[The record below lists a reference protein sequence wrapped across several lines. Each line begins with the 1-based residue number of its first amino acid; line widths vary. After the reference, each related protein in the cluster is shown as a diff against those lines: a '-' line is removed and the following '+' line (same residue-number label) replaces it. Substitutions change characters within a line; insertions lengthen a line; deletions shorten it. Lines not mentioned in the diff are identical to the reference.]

1 MATKQP
7 NIVLI
12 MSDDLGYE
20 VIGANGGT
28 SYDTPR
34 IDEMAQSG
42 MRFENA
48 HVMPLC
54 TPTRASLMTG
64 KYNFRNYIGFG
75 LLRPD
80 EATFGH
86 LLSDAGYNTCISGKW
101 QLYSYNPPDQMPE
114 MRSKGQRIEDA
125 GFDEFCVWHAH
136 HTEEKGSRYKNPII
150 YQNGKFRDD
159 TEGKYGEDIFCDYI
173 IDYIGRK
180 KDDDAPFF
188 VYWPMAA
195 THKPHEPTPDSPE
208 WDEFDPPAN
217 KSLGAKTW
225 AELEDGSWED
235 DPRFY
240 KDMVEYHDKVIGRLI
255 DYLDQQGLREDT
267 LVIYVG
273 DNGTPTDVCSM
284 MHDHNEICG
293 GKGKTNDRGTH
304 VPLICDMPGTIPS
317 GSVQADLVESTDFLP
332 TVFEAAG
339 LEFPDGYLIDGR
351 SFYPQLTGGKG
362 NPRDWIFFHF
372 EPMNARNDIGQIRFV
387 RDHEWKLYETGE
399 LYDLI
404 DDLDEES
411 PIYESRDTA
420 KQSAARARLR
430 PVFGQMASRSTNRSY
445 EPSTLRDAVNP

>member
-1 MATKQP
+1 MANKKP
-7 NIVLI
+7 NIILI

-28 SYDTPR
+28 SYGTPR
-34 IDEMAQSG
+34 LDEMAQNG

-54 TPTRASLMTG
+54 TPTRTALMTG

-75 LLRPD
+75 LLSPN
-80 EATFGH
+80 EVTFGH
-86 LLSDAGYNTCISGKW
+86 LLTDAGYNTCISGKW
-101 QLYSYNPPDQMPE
+101 QLYSYNPPDERPE
-114 MRSKGQRIEDA
+114 MRSKGQQIEAA

-136 HTEEKGSRYKNPII
+136 HTEDKGSRYKNPII
-150 YQNGKFRDD
+150 YQNGEYRDD
-159 TEGKYGEDIFCDYI
+159 TEGRYGEDIFCDYI

-180 KDDDAPFF
+180 KDDDDPFF

-208 WDEFDPPAN
+208 WDDFDPPAN

-240 KDMVEYHDKVIGRLI
+240 KDMVEYHDTVIGRLT
-255 DYLDQQGLREDT
+255 DYLHEQGLSEDT
-267 LVIYVG
+267 LVVYVG
-273 DNGTPTDVCSM
+273 DNGSPTDVCSM
-284 MHDHNEICG
+284 VHDHNEICG

-304 VPLICDMPGTIPS
+304 VPLICSMPGTIPS
-317 GSVQADLVESTDFLP
+317 GSVQADMVEATDFLP
-332 TVFEAAG
+332 TIFEAAG
-339 LEFPDGYLIDGR
+339 LDFPEDYQIDGR
-351 SFYPQLTGGKG
+351 SFYPQLTGERG

-372 EPMNARNDIGQIRFV
+372 EPMSARNNVGTIRFV

-404 DDLDEES
+404 DDLNEDLPIFES
-411 PIYESRDTA
+411 DDTPS
-420 KQSAARARLR
+420 QSTARASLK
-430 PVFGQMASRSTNRSY
+430 PVFSQM
-445 EPSTLRDAVNP
+445 V